1 MPVVQSN
8 LPSKPG
14 AIFIG
19 GEQITYWENIVT
31 DPITGE
37 PVNQLRNIRR
47 AIAGTSIQD
56 HAVGS
61 IVYDATAAQAVPGLK
76 PRTAIISSKSSFS
89 SSTKINYWRS
99 NSSSSRFTTVDRVT
113 YKLALS
119 GKITANAGDSITQLY
134 SNAVAV
140 VRGNVSSSNTVAV
153 TFTSGNIT
161 TANTNCVIS
170 INGVSNSAAPT
181 AISILGAV
189 DVDGNVTVTV
199 PNIAGVTSNVLI
211 YQDTTAWYDYP
222 TLLLGIPGTTG
233 LQNSATAAAVFLG
246 LGKTP
251 LITDIVYYYSIE
263 EIPGINTI
271 LITENGQIMIQE

>member
-1 MPVVQSN
+1 
-8 LPSKPG
+8 
-14 AIFIG
+14 
-19 GEQITYWENIVT
+19 
-31 DPITGE
+31 
-37 PVNQLRNIRR
+37 
-47 AIAGTSIQD
+47 
-56 HAVGS
+56 
-61 IVYDATAAQAVPGLK
+61 
-76 PRTAIISSKSSFS
+76 
-89 SSTKINYWRS
+89 
-99 NSSSSRFTTVDRVT
+99 
-113 YKLALS
+113 LS
-119 GKITANAGDSITQLY
+119 GKITANAGDTITQLY
-134 SNAVAV
+134 SNASAK

-181 AISILGAV
+181 AISILGTVNAN
-189 DVDGNVTVTV
+189 GNVTITA

-251 LITDIVYYYSIE
+251 LITDVTYYYSIE